1 VAKEGKKEE
10 ITSEKARQVLAKE
23 QQEKALKC
31 QAEIQ
36 AVLDKYGMQIQGV
49 AVIPANQV
57 SIVPKVG
64 A

>member
-1 VAKEGKKEE
+1 VAKEEE
-10 ITSEKARQVLAKE
+10 ITTEKARQILAKE

-36 AVLDKYGMQIQGV
+36 AVLDKYGMQIQGF
-49 AVIPANQV
+49 ATIPANQV
-57 SIVPKVG
+57 SIVPNVR

>member
-1 VAKEGKKEE
+1 MAKEEE
-10 ITSEKARQVLAKE
+10 ITTEKARQILAKE

-36 AVLDKYGMQIQGV
+36 AVLDKYGMQIQGA

>member
-1 VAKEGKKEE
+1 MAKEEE
-10 ITSEKARQVLAKE
+10 ITTEKARQILAKE

-36 AVLDKYGMQIQGV
+36 AVLDKYGMQIQGF
-49 AVIPANQV
+49 ATIPANQV
-57 SIVPKVG
+57 SIVPNVR